1 MEIDKEIY
9 NQTDNKVPKESIQY
23 TYIAAVNIDSVMKI
37 DKKNYSQVYLEEC
50 KYEIK
55 EKKMVKFI
63 DAELGLDDSKDSDD
77 LNSE

>member
-1 MEIDKEIY
+1 
-9 NQTDNKVPKESIQY
+9 
-23 TYIAAVNIDSVMKI
+23 MKI

>member
-9 NQTDNKVPKESIQY
+9 NQTDNKVSKESIQY